1 MKLPQRA
8 LVLAMVV
15 ATANTLSAQTMRS
28 FNATRPAAGER
39 MLRATLDF
47 GAGRVVV
54 QPGSSG
60 SLYRAV
66 LRYDAERAAPVQ
78 DYDARTGILHLGLEA
93 VGGGGVRV
101 TSRAQLDQTG
111 RFEFSPDIPLSFT
124 ANLGAADATMDLG
137 GTTLV
142 DLAIWSGATRSSL
155 TFSRPTKGEC
165 RKASFTVGASE
176 LDVRQLANAGCDE
189 ITVEGGVGR
198 ATLGF
203 EGEWRRNS
211 AVAVALSMGTLTLR
225 VPRGVGLQ
233 ITAGRFL
240 TSLDVEGLIKRGNVW
255 STEGFSIAPRKLT
268 IELKTSMAGVNVEWV
283 GAR

>member
-1 MKLPQRA
+1 MKLSPFA
-8 LVLAMVV
+8 LVLGSV
-15 ATANTLSAQTMRS
+15 AVTASALPAQTMRS
-28 FNATRPAAGER
+28 FNATRPVAGER

-54 QPGSSG
+54 QPGVAG

-66 LRYDAERAAPVQ
+66 LRYDAERSAPVQ
-78 DYDARTGILHLGLEA
+78 DYDTRTGILHLGLEP
-93 VGGGGVRV
+93 VGGGGMRV

-124 ANLGAADATMDLG
+124 ANLGAADATIDLG

-155 TFSRPTKGEC
+155 AFSRPTRGEC

-176 LDVRQLANAGCDE
+176 LDVRQLANAACDE
-189 ITVEGGVGR
+189 ISVEGGVGR

-211 AVAVALSMGTLTLR
+211 SVAVALSMGTLTLR

-233 ITAGRFL
+233 VTAGRFL
-240 TSLDVEGLIKRGNVW
+240 TSLNVEGLARSGNVW
-255 STEGFSIAPRKLT
+255 STAGYSSAARRLQ
-268 IELKTSMAGVNVEWV
+268 IELKTSMAGVNVEWID
-283 GAR
+283 